1 MPRLRRSDC
10 AAPGIAR
17 RRRGRGF
24 EYRDPA
30 GERIDDPEALERISQ
45 LAIPPA
51 WREVWICM
59 DSRGHLQATGLDAAG
74 RKQYL
79 YHPRWRSHRD
89 RLKFDSMI
97 AFGEA
102 LPRLRRRLAKDLAVT
117 SDRGRGRA
125 SNSSGDRD
133 GARTPDG
140 LSRERVLACSV
151 RLLDLG
157 FFRIGSEDYAERNES
172 YGLTTMLKRHVSI
185 AEREVIFDYVA
196 KSGVRRVQAIADPD
210 VLEVVAAL
218 KRRRGAGQLLAYRE
232 GRRWVEVH
240 AEDVNAYIKLIS
252 GGDFTAKDFRT
263 WNATVLAAVALAN
276 ANVDTG
282 AEDLQDG
289 KEIKP
294 RGGEEAKPESR
305 GKTKSEERGEAK
317 PRGTAAKRMTAT
329 SRRRVVNAAVKTVAA
344 YLGNTPAVC
353 RASYIDPRVID
364 RYQASVTI
372 APALERLPD
381 GPDLANPRTR
391 ARIEAAVLELL
402 ADVPATKGD

>member
-1 MPRLRRSDC
+1 MDRTVPRLRQSDC

-30 GERIDDPEALERISQ
+30 GDRIDDPEALERISQ

-59 DSRGHLQATGLDAAG
+59 DSLGHLQATGFDAAG

-102 LPRLRRRLAKDLAVT
+102 LPRLRRRLGRDLAVT
-117 SDRGRGRA
+117 PTARA
-125 SNSSGDRD
+125 TSTAKAASS
-133 GARTPDG
+133 AE

-185 AEREVIFDYVA
+185 ADEEVIFDYVA

-232 GRRWVEVH
+232 GRRWAEVH

-263 WNATVLAAVALAN
+263 WNATVLAAVALAG
-276 ANVDTG
+276 ADAGGG
-282 AEDLQDG
+282 AETKD
-289 KEIKP
+289 KEK
-294 RGGEEAKPESR
+294 AKPN
-305 GKTKSEERGEAK
+305 TKR
-317 PRGTAAKRMTAT
+317 PTAT

-364 RYQASVTI
+364 RYQAGVTI
-372 APALERLPD
+372 APALERLSD
-381 GPDLANPRTR
+381 GPELANPRTR
-391 ARIEAAVLELL
+391 TRIEAAVLELL
-402 ADVPATKGD
+402 ADAPRVKRGLKGLNRDNRG

>member
-30 GERIDDPEALERISQ
+30 GDRIDDPEALERISQ

-51 WREVWICM
+51 WREAWICM
-59 DSRGHLQATGLDAAG
+59 DSLGHLQATGIDAAG

-79 YHPRWRSHRD
+79 YHPCWRSHRD

-97 AFGEA
+97 AFGES
-102 LPRLRRRLAKDLAVT
+102 LPRLRRRLGRDLAAEPAT
-117 SDRGRGRA
+117 RA
-125 SNSSGDRD
+125 TPTAKSGS
-133 GARTPDG
+133 AAELP
-140 LSRERVLACSV
+140 RERTLACAV

-185 AEREVIFDYVA
+185 AASEVIFDYVA
-196 KSGVRRVQAIADPD
+196 KSGVRRVQAIADPG

-218 KRRRGAGQLLAYRE
+218 KHRRGSGQLLAYRE

-240 AEDVNAYIKLIS
+240 AEDVNAYIKLLS

-263 WNATVLAAVALAN
+263 WNATVLAAVALA
-276 ANVDTG
+276 G
-282 AEDLQDG
+282 ADMGTEAEGQDRNRD
-289 KEIKP
+289 K
-294 RGGEEAKPESR
+294 AK
-305 GKTKSEERGEAK
+305 
-317 PRGTAAKRMTAT
+317 AKRPTAT

-372 APALERLPD
+372 APALERLPN
-381 GPDLANPRTR
+381 GPELANPRTR
-391 ARIEAAVLELL
+391 ARTEAAVLELL
-402 ADVPATKGD
+402 ADAPAVKPD